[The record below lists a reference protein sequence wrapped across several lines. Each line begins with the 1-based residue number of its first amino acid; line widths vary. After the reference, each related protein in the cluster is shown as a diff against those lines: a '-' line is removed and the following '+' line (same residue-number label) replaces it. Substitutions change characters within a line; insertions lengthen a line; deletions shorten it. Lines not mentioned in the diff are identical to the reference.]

1 MAEEK
6 KEEQKN
12 GNNLAEE
19 YLAGWQRAK
28 ADLANYKKDEAKRLE
43 EVAKFSNEVLIRELL
58 TVLDS
63 FDLGIAAL
71 EKESKA
77 EKGIYLIR
85 TQLEDSLKKF
95 GLARLMISVGQ
106 DFDPALHEAIAVV
119 DSDKPSGKIV
129 EEVEKGYTLHGKLIR
144 PARVKVAK

>member
-1 MAEEK
+1 MEEEK

-12 GNNLAEE
+12 GNDLAGE

-28 ADLANYKKDEAKRLE
+28 ADLSNYKKEEAKRLE
-43 EVAKFSNEVLIRELL
+43 EVAKFSNEVLIRDLL

-85 TQLEDSLKKF
+85 TQLEDALKKF
-95 GLARLMISVGQ
+95 GLARLIVSVGQ
-106 DFDPALHEAIAVV
+106 EFDPALHEAIAVV
-119 DSDKPSGKIV
+119 DSDKSSGKIV
-129 EEVEKGYTLHGKLIR
+129 EEVERGYTLHGKLIR